1 MSRKGR
7 VRWLSPREGVCGVAM
22 AGKCAE
28 QLPVAGYVQVDAAA
42 AYHRQV
48 SGLRLITRLNLIN
61 LFDQQY
67 FESSNTTDFLTP
79 IPRLGIILGP
89 PLTVIESIQTRTSR
103 VRTLRFSD
111 AGAP

>member
-1 MSRKGR
+1 MFAA
-7 VRWLSPREGVCGVAM
+7 WLWQGNAQNSF
-22 AGKCAE
+22 
-28 QLPVAGYVQVDAAA
+28 QLPGYVQVDAAA